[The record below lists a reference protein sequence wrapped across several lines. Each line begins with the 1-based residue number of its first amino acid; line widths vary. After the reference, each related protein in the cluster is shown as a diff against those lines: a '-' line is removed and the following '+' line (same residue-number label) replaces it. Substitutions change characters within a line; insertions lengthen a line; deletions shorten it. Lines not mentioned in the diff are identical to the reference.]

1 MSISLLSKLSDVP
14 LAFLDVET
22 TGSSAAY
29 GDRVTEVAVVRVENG
44 IITDR
49 WSTLCNP
56 CRRIAPGVVAL
67 TGITPAMVA
76 DAPIFRSIAADLAER
91 LRGTVPIGH
100 NVGFDLAFLRAEF
113 RTATMDLEDV
123 VDLRRTL
130 DTVRL
135 ARKLYGRGG
144 NGLQRLAA
152 RLEVQVEV
160 AHRALADC
168 LTTAAVFERML
179 EPLGGGRLSLADTM
193 LLQGGPLKLGPSTL
207 QVAQLPLELEEA
219 LALRRE
225 VRMVYLDARNNRTER
240 VIVPIQLTRL
250 GEDRSLMAFC
260 TLRQEQR
267 SFKLSRIVELTRI
280 EEATQADGTEAVR
293 IVETVVAAE
302 VVVEPLQS
310 GLEPFPESNAKD
322 EPVRPPAPAAP
333 RPQVDPDVRADRAAR
348 DDPRHVPQPE
358 AGA

>member
-1 MSISLLSKLSDVP
+1 MSISLLSKLSDLP
-14 LAFLDVET
+14 LAFVDVET
-22 TGSSAAY
+22 TGASAAY
-29 GDRVTEVAVVRVENG
+29 GDRVTEVAVARVENG
-44 IITDR
+44 IVTDR
-49 WSTLCNP
+49 WSALCNP

-76 DAPIFRSIAADLAER
+76 DAPTFREIASTLADR

-100 NVGFDLAFLRAEF
+100 NVGFDIAFLRAEF

-123 VDLRRTL
+123 VDLRKTL

-135 ARKLYGRGG
+135 ARRIYGKGG
-144 NGLQRLAA
+144 NGLQRLAS
-152 RLEVQVEV
+152 RLEVVVDV

-179 EPLGGGRLSLADTM
+179 EPLGAGRLTLADVM
-193 LLQGGPLKLGPSTL
+193 LLQGGPMKLNPSTM
-207 QVAQLPLELEEA
+207 VAAALPIELEEA
-219 LALRRE
+219 LARRRE

-240 VIVPIQLTRL
+240 VIVPLQLTRL

-260 TLRQEQR
+260 TMRQEQR

-280 EEATQADGTEAVR
+280 EIDPIGDELDR
-293 IVETVVAAE
+293 
-302 VVVEPLQS
+302 EPLQS
-310 GLEPFPESNAKD
+310 AEPFPESSAKD
-322 EPVRPPAPAAP
+322 EPVRSEAPSAP
-333 RPQVDPDVRADRAAR
+333 RPQIDPDARADRTAR

-358 AGA
+358 AGPGL